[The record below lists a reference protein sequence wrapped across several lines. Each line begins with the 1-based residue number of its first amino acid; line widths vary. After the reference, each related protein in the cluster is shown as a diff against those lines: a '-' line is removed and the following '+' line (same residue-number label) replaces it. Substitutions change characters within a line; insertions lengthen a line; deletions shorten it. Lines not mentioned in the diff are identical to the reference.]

1 MYLFNCIHVCI
12 IIIMLKMLILVN
24 RDHELT
30 REWGIQNMGE
40 ARAR

>member
-1 MYLFNCIHVCI
+1 MF
-12 IIIMLKMLILVN
+12 KMLILVN
-24 RDHELT
+24 RDRELA